1 MLFLLFSLSVFHVS
15 SSLSGFSANINEKV
29 EGVNQQ
35 KKNQQLFSVEIMYKV
50 IAVCVAN
57 LTGLGKMSLV
67 SSYAICQWCLWTHS
81 TTLHQRWQPYAVVI
95 HQDSFFP
102 PGWMTQVC
110 RHKACK
116 LNGGKKIAKCELCS
130 YFHSRTLNYG
140 FKYTQH

>member
-1 MLFLLFSLSVFHVS
+1 
-15 SSLSGFSANINEKV
+15 
-29 EGVNQQ
+29 
-35 KKNQQLFSVEIMYKV
+35 MYKV

-57 LTGLGKMSLV
+57 LTGLEKCPWCHPMQFV
-67 SSYAICQWCLWTHS
+67 SGVYGLTALLCTRDGNHMLWLYIK
-81 TTLHQRWQPYAVVI
+81 TL
-95 HQDSFFP
+95 FFP